1 MMGCND
7 FLDGTF
13 ESNFSNGN
21 MGKDTLMLRG
31 GSAARAQRRLSTI
44 MISYALIWIVIG

>member
-7 FLDGTF
+7 FLESAGD
-13 ESNFSNGN
+13 SNFSNSN

-31 GSAARAQRRLSTI
+31 GSAARAQRRLRTI
-44 MISYALIWIVIG
+44 IISYALIWVVIG

>member
-7 FLDGTF
+7 FLESAGV
-13 ESNFSNGN
+13 SNFSNGS
-21 MGKDTLMLRG
+21 MGKDALMLWG

-44 MISYALIWIVIG
+44 MISYALMWIVIG

>member
-1 MMGCND
+1 MTGCND
-7 FLDGTF
+7 FLESAGD
-13 ESNFSNGN
+13 SNFSNGN
-21 MGKDTLMLRG
+21 MGKDTLMLLG

>member
-7 FLDGTF
+7 FLESADV
-13 ESNFSNGN
+13 SNFSNCN
-21 MGKDTLMLRG
+21 MGKDTLMLWG

-44 MISYALIWIVIG
+44 MISCVLIWIVIG